1 MREKWRFMS
10 EEVTATTG
18 SEVDQHP
25 AAVPWLQ
32 ALGVVAALI
41 TGCLQAFVPEFDPPT
56 ELYYL
61 FGAAI
66 VGLDREYTVRIL
78 RALRGK

>member
-1 MREKWRFMS
+1 MTDKSGAVEKAGQP
-10 EEVTATTG
+10 EPAP
-18 SEVDQHP
+18 QHHP

-32 ALGVVAALI
+32 GLGIIAALI
-41 TGCLQAFVPEFDPPT
+41 TGCLQAFVPEFDPPK

-66 VGLDREYTVRIL
+66 VGLDREYTVRIVN
-78 RALRGK
+78 AIRGKG

>member
-1 MREKWRFMS
+1 MGESTK
-10 EEVTATTG
+10 
-18 SEVDQHP
+18 VDEGKAPDHPLP

-32 ALGVVAALI
+32 GLGIVAALV
-41 TGCLQAFVPEFDPPT
+41 TGCLQAFVPDFEPPK

-66 VGLDREYTVRIL
+66 VGLDREYTVRIVN
-78 RALRGK
+78 AVRGKG

>member
-1 MREKWRFMS
+1 MAIEKK
-10 EEVTATTG
+10 EG
-18 SEVDQHP
+18 DDHPHP

-32 ALGVVAALI
+32 GLGIVAALI
-41 TGCLQAFVPEFDPPT
+41 TGTLQAFVPDFDPPK

-66 VGLDREYTVRIL
+66 VGLDREYTVRII
-78 RALRGK
+78 RAVRGK